1 MLATCSAGGGCRER
15 HDSCVQLLA
24 DAIRGVGVHVA
35 VERWV
40 EELDQFELVDALA
53 CELDSSTVQTASS
66 VLCQLRLALKRTDS

>member
-1 MLATCSAGGGCRER
+1 MTACSKHPGTQAGMQLKE
-15 HDSCVQLLA
+15 LLA
-24 DAIRGVGVHVA
+24 EC
-35 VERWV
+35 ERLLNQVDELRV